1 MGRRFLFC
9 FILAVGAVILISAP
23 AASQSNE
30 DCLACHEDQELK
42 AEAGKSVFVD
52 NEKFLASSH
61 GKAEVFC
68 VDCHADL
75 RKVSDFP
82 HQSKLKLVDCSQC
95 HEDAAQAMMS
105 SVHFQARDKAG
116 NPFVVG
122 CAECHGTHEI
132 KGKDD
137 YDSTVFPL
145 NLPATCEKCHLEKV
159 ESEKGPDFIRQYNQS
174 VHFRAL
180 DKSGLTMSANCSH
193 CHGGHDVKSTDN
205 PLSLVSRKNIIKT
218 CGLCHVGIERG
229 YLEGVHGKDY
239 VKGSNDVPVC
249 TDCHSEHN
257 ILSPQ
262 DLNSKV
268 YATKVADVCSRCHDD
283 MALSRQY
290 GFLTSRLKTYN
301 QSFHGTASKFGET
314 RVANCASCHGFHDIR
329 ASSDPKSSINPENL
343 PRTCGQCHPGA
354 SRRFAEGQ
362 IHFVPEEAVPAKY
375 KSSHVIKNIY
385 IIVIAVIIG
394 VMLIFITAD
403 FLRRLISKERHG

>member
-1 MGRRFLFC
+1 MGRRFLLP
-9 FILAVGAVILISAP
+9 IVSAGAALLFLIAP

-30 DCLACHEDQELK
+30 DCLGCHQDQELK
-42 AEAGKSVFVD
+42 TEAGKSMYLD
-52 NEKFLASSH
+52 MARFLASSH
-61 GKAEVFC
+61 GQAGISC
-68 VDCHADL
+68 VDCHTDL
-75 RKVSDFP
+75 RKVDDFP
-82 HQSKLKLVDCSQC
+82 HRSKLRPADCGQC
-95 HEDAAQAMMS
+95 HEDAAKEITTSA
-105 SVHFQARDKAG
+105 HFQARDEAG
-116 NPFVVG
+116 TPFVVG

-132 KGKDD
+132 KAKDD
-137 YDSTVFPL
+137 FDSPIFPL
-145 NLPATCEKCHLEKV
+145 NLPSTCEKCHLEKI
-159 ESEKGPDFIRQYNQS
+159 ESDKGPDFIRQYNQS
-174 VHFRAL
+174 VHFKAL

-193 CHGGHDVKSTDN
+193 CHGGHDIKRTDD
-205 PLSLVSRKNIIKT
+205 PLSLVSRKNIIRT
-218 CGLCHVGIERG
+218 CGRCHVGIERG

-239 VKGSNDVPVC
+239 VKGINDVPVC
-249 TDCHSEHN
+249 TDCHSEHD

-290 GFLTSRLKTYN
+290 GFLTSRLKTYS

-362 IHFVPEEAVPAKY
+362 IHFIPAESVPAKY
-375 KSSHVIKNIY
+375 RSSHIIKNIY

-394 VMLIFITAD
+394 IMIVFITAD
-403 FLRRLISKERHG
+403 FLRRLVSKERHG